1 MTLNGDFYTI
11 EDRLPVQDG
20 MVYGFDVR
28 LNPEH
33 FIFKAHFPG
42 HPITPGV
49 CLMQMVAE
57 LASEAEGYNLCVR
70 SIKNAKY
77 TGVVAPFE
85 NARLRFMFTSRTDTG
100 DGGIKVQAQ
109 VTEPD
114 NPDMLFTKF
123 SLTLYKDQI

>member
-11 EDRLPVQDG
+11 EDRLPVSDST
-20 MVYGFDVR
+20 VYGFDVR

-57 LASEAEGYNLCVR
+57 LAAEAEGCSLFVR
-70 SIKNAKY
+70 SVKNAKY
-77 TGVVAPFE
+77 TGVVVPVE
-85 NARLRFMFTSRTDTG
+85 NDRLRFVFTSRAETG
-100 DGGIKVQAQ
+100 DGGIKVQVQ
-109 VTEPD
+109 ITSPD
-114 NPDMLFTKF
+114 RPEMLFTKF

>member
-1 MTLNGDFYTI
+1 MKLIGDFYNI
-11 EDRLPVQDG
+11 EKSVPVADG

-57 LASEAEGYNLCVR
+57 LASVAEGCNLFVR
-70 SIKNAKY
+70 NIKNVKY
-77 TGVVAPFE
+77 TGVVSPDD
-85 NARLRFMFTSRTDTG
+85 NTRLSFIFTSRTETG
-100 DGGIKVQAQ
+100 DGGLKVQTL
-109 VTEPD
+109 VTAAG
-114 NPDMLFTKF
+114 NPGILYSKF
-123 SLTLYKDQI
+123 SVTLVKEQF

>member
-11 EDRLPVQDG
+11 EGRLPASDSI
-20 MVYGFDVR
+20 VYGFDVR

-57 LASEAEGYNLCVR
+57 LASEAEGCPLYVR
-70 SIKNAKY
+70 SVKNAKY
-77 TGVVAPFE
+77 TGVVVPAG
-85 NARLRFMFTSRTDTG
+85 NARLRFVFTSRAGTS
-100 DGGIKVQAQ
+100 DGGIKVQAL
-109 VTEPD
+109 VTAPD
-114 NPDMLFTKF
+114 SPETLFTKF
-123 SLTLYKDQI
+123 SLTLYKEQI

>member
-11 EDRLPVQDG
+11 EGRLPAEDG
-20 MVYGFDVR
+20 MAYGFDVR

-33 FIFKAHFPG
+33 LIFKAHFPG

-57 LASEAEGYNLCVR
+57 LAEEAEGCSLFVR

-77 TGVVAPFE
+77 TGVVVPLE
-85 NARLRFMFTSRTDTG
+85 NARLRFMFTSRSETG
-100 DGGIKVQAQ
+100 DGGIKVLAQ
-109 VTEPD
+109 VTAPD
-114 NPDMLFTKF
+114 NTDTLFSKF
-123 SLTLYKDQI
+123 SLTLYKNQI

>member
-11 EDRLPVQDG
+11 EDRLPEQDG
-20 MVYGFDVR
+20 TVYGFDVR

-33 FIFKAHFPG
+33 LIFKAHFPG

-57 LASEAEGYNLCVR
+57 LAGEAEGCPLYVR
-70 SIKNAKY
+70 SVKNAKY
-77 TGVVAPFE
+77 TGVVVPAE
-85 NARLRFMFTSRTDTG
+85 NVRLRFVFTSRAETG
-100 DGGIKVQAQ
+100 DGGIKVQVQ
-109 VTEPD
+109 ITSPD
-114 NPDMLFTKF
+114 RPEMLFTKF

>member
-1 MTLNGDFYTI
+1 MKLIGDLYSVERTLPA
-11 EDRLPVQDG
+11 RDG

-28 LNPEH
+28 LNPDH

-57 LASEAEGYNLCVR
+57 LASVAEGCSLYAR

-77 TGVVAPFE
+77 TGVVSPDE
-85 NARLRFMFTSRTDTG
+85 VTSLRFSFTSRTETE
-100 DGGIKVQAQ
+100 DGGLKVQAL
-109 VTEPD
+109 VTAPD
-114 NPDMLFTKF
+114 NTDMLYSKF
-123 SLTLYKDQI
+123 SVTLVKEQF

>member
-57 LASEAEGYNLCVR
+57 LASEAEGCNLYVR

-85 NARLRFMFTSRTDTG
+85 NARLRFMFTSRAETG

>member
-11 EDRLPVQDG
+11 EGRLPAQDG

-33 FIFKAHFPG
+33 YIFKAHFPG

-57 LASEAEGYNLCVR
+57 LAAEAEGCSLYVR
-70 SIKNAKY
+70 SVKNAKY
-77 TGVVAPFE
+77 TGVVTPGE
-85 NARLRFMFTSRTDTG
+85 NARLRFVFTSRADTG

-109 VTEPD
+109 VTAPD
-114 NPDMLFTKF
+114 NPETLFTKF